1 MNKISSLNRWKIEIT
16 WKAKKSNYLSVIIKL
31 WKDLYRC
38 NQMSNAYSSIS
49 FAINFRMKMN
59 RKKVFQFFRFW
70 IIPFSNRIVYTYSV
84 FVTKLISWSL
94 WWWWWWLKSWFFHQT
109 KLSACVCVGQ
119 EKMKKKKF
127 LPDNTTIEL
136 TDRPFKR
143 PFSSL

>member
-49 FAINFRMKMN
+49 FAINFRMKM
-59 RKKVFQFFRFW
+59 KFFNF
-70 IIPFSNRIVYTYSV
+70 FGFGSFHSRIELSI
-84 FVTKLISWSL
+84 LILCSLQSWFPDHYDHDDDWNL
-94 WWWWWWLKSWFFHQT
+94 VFFHQT

-119 EKMKKKKF
+119 EKMKKNSC
-127 LPDNTTIEL
+127 LIIPQLN
-136 TDRPFKR
+136 
-143 PFSSL
+143 